1 LAEWAQAEHSATVGR
16 ACRVISL
23 HRSLWYYQSKKD
35 DTEVIAKLQQY
46 AELYPTR
53 GFDDYFGKIR
63 NEGLVWNRKRV
74 LRIYRSLQMK
84 LRRKC
89 KKRLPA
95 RVKEPLAEPL
105 EINHTWSLDFMSDAL
120 TNGRRIRIFKAMD
133 DGSRE
138 SLAAYA
144 DYSISAEKVIM
155 ILNRVVTQRGLP
167 KQIRVDNGPEFL
179 SKAFI
184 GWCNQNNIIIKYIQ
198 PGKPMQNAYI
208 ERLNRLFREDVLNAY
223 LFDTIEQV
231 RILAD
236 KWMDEYNN
244 LHPHKSLNGKTP
256 NQMAIEFGGA
266 CPAKLNHLSLQRI
279 I

>member
-1 LAEWAQAEHSATVGR
+1 V
-16 ACRVISL
+16 V
-23 HRSLWYYQSKKD
+23 
-35 DTEVIAKLQQY
+35 KLQQY

-63 NEGLVWNRKRV
+63 NEGFVWNRKRV
-74 LRIYRSLQMK
+74 LRVYRSLQMK

-105 EINHTWSLDFMSDAL
+105 QINHTWSLDFMSDAL
-120 TNGRRIRIFKAMD
+120 SNGRRIRIFKAID
-133 DGSRE
+133 DASRE
-138 SLAAYA
+138 SLAAHA
-144 DYSISAEKVIM
+144 DYSISAEKVITV
-155 ILNRVVTQRGLP
+155 LQRVAAQRGLP
-167 KQIRVDNGPEFL
+167 QQMRVDNGPEFI

-184 GWCNQNNIIIKYIQ
+184 SWCSQNNIIIKYIQ

-223 LFDTIEQV
+223 LFDSLEQV
-231 RILAD
+231 RVLAD
-236 KWMDEYNN
+236 KWMNEYNS

-256 NQMAIEFGGA
+256 SQTAIQLSGV
-266 CPAKLNHLSLQRI
+266 CPRQLNHLSLQEI
-279 I
+279 N

>member
-1 LAEWAQAEHSATVGR
+1 M
-16 ACRVISL
+16 
-23 HRSLWYYQSKKD
+23 
-35 DTEVIAKLQQY
+35 KLQQY

-63 NEGLVWNRKRV
+63 NEGLIWNRKRV
-74 LRIYRSLQMK
+74 LRVYRSLQMK
-84 LRRKC
+84 LRRKH

-95 RVKEPLAEPL
+95 RIKEHLAVPEQL
-105 EINHTWSLDFMSDAL
+105 NHTWSLDFMSDAL

-138 SLAAYA
+138 SLAAHA
-144 DYSISAEKVIM
+144 DYSISAEKVITV
-155 ILNRVVTQRGLP
+155 LQRVVEQRGVP
-167 KQIRVDNGPEFL
+167 QQIRVDNGPEFL

-184 GWCNQNNIIIKYIQ
+184 GWCNQNNILIKYIQ

-223 LFDTIEQV
+223 LFENLEQV

-236 KWMDEYNN
+236 KWMDEYNR

-256 NQMAIEFGGA
+256 SQAAIQLGGA
-266 CPAKLNHLSLQRI
+266 CPAQLNDLSLQERI
-279 I
+279 

>member
-1 LAEWAQAEHSATVGR
+1 MAEWAQAEHSATVGR

-138 SLAAYA
+138 SLAAHA

-155 ILNRVVTQRGLP
+155 ILKCVVEQRGLP

>member
-74 LRIYRSLQMK
+74 LRVYRSLQMK

-179 SKAFI
+179 SNAFI

>member
-1 LAEWAQAEHSATVGR
+1 MV
-16 ACRVISL
+16 
-23 HRSLWYYQSKKD
+23 
-35 DTEVIAKLQQY
+35 KLQQY

-63 NEGLVWNRKRV
+63 NEGLIWNRKRV
-74 LRIYRSLQMK
+74 LRVYRSLQMK
-84 LRRKC
+84 LRCKH

-95 RVKEPLAEPL
+95 RVKELLAEPSQL
-105 EINHTWSLDFMSDAL
+105 NQTWSLDFMSDAL

-138 SLAAYA
+138 SLAAHA
-144 DYSISAEKVIM
+144 DYSISAEKVIT
-155 ILNRVVTQRGLP
+155 ILQRVAAQRGLP
-167 KQIRVDNGPEFL
+167 QQIRVDNGLEFI
-179 SKAFI
+179 SKAFN

-198 PGKPMQNAYI
+198 PGKPTQNAYI

-223 LFDTIEQV
+223 LFDSLGQV

-244 LHPHKSLNGKTP
+244 LHPHKSLYGKTP
-256 NQMAIEFGGA
+256 NQMAAQLGGA
-266 CPAKLNHLSLQRI
+266 CPAQLNHLSLQEI
-279 I
+279 T

>member
-1 LAEWAQAEHSATVGR
+1 VVS
-16 ACRVISL
+16 
-23 HRSLWYYQSKKD
+23 
-35 DTEVIAKLQQY
+35 KLQQY

-63 NEGLVWNRKRV
+63 NEGFVWNRKRV
-74 LRIYRSLQMK
+74 LRVYRSLQMK

-105 EINHTWSLDFMSDAL
+105 QINHTWSLDFMSDAL

-133 DGSRE
+133 DASRE
-138 SLAAYA
+138 SLAAHA
-144 DYSISAEKVIM
+144 DYSICAEKVIM
-155 ILNRVVTQRGLP
+155 VLQQVVEQRGLP

-184 GWCNQNNIIIKYIQ
+184 GWCNQNNILIKYIQ

-223 LFDTIEQV
+223 LFDSMEQV

-256 NQMAIEFGGA
+256 NQMAAQLGGA
-266 CPAKLNHLSLQRI
+266 CPAQLNHLSLQRRI
-279 I
+279 

>member
-1 LAEWAQAEHSATVGR
+1 MEQSVSVGR
-16 ACRVISL
+16 ACRVINL
-23 HRSLWYYQSKKD
+23 HRSLWYYRSKKD
-35 DTEVIAKLQQY
+35 DTEIVMKLQQY

-74 LRIYRSLQMK
+74 LRVYRSLQMK
-84 LRRKC
+84 LRRKH

-105 EINHTWSLDFMSDAL
+105 QLNHTWSLDFMSDAL

-138 SLAAYA
+138 SLAAHA
-144 DYSISAEKVIM
+144 DYSICADKVIM
-155 ILNRVVTQRGLP
+155 VLNRVSKQRGLP

-179 SKAFI
+179 SKVFI
-184 GWCNQNNIIIKYIQ
+184 GWCNQNNILIKYIQ

-223 LFDTIEQV
+223 LFENLEQV

-236 KWMDEYNN
+236 KWMDEYNT
-244 LHPHKSLNGKTP
+244 LHPHKSLNGRTP
-256 NQMAIEFGGA
+256 QQTAIQLGGA
-266 CPAKLNHLSLQRI
+266 SPAQLNDLSLKEYFCMPS
-279 I
+279 

>member
-138 SLAAYA
+138 SLAAHA

-155 ILNRVVTQRGLP
+155 ILKCVVEQRGLP

>member
-1 LAEWAQAEHSATVGR
+1 MV
-16 ACRVISL
+16 V
-23 HRSLWYYQSKKD
+23 
-35 DTEVIAKLQQY
+35 KLQQY

-74 LRIYRSLQMK
+74 LRVYRSLRMK

-95 RVKEPLAEPL
+95 RIKEPLNKPL
-105 EINHTWSLDFMSDAL
+105 QVNDTWSLDFMSDSL
-120 TNGRRIRIFKAMD
+120 SNGRRIRIFKAMD
-133 DGSRE
+133 DTSRE

-144 DYSISAEKVIM
+144 DYSICAEKVIM
-155 ILNRVVTQRGLP
+155 LLQQITEERGVP
-167 KQIRVDNGPEFL
+167 RQIRVDNGPEFL
-179 SKAFI
+179 SKTFVQ
-184 GWCNQNNIIIKYIQ
+184 WCTQNNIIIKYIQ

-223 LFDTIEQV
+223 LFENLEQV

-236 KWMDEYNN
+236 KWMNEYNT

-256 NQMAIEFGGA
+256 KQTAIELNRA
-266 CPAKLNHLSLQRI
+266 CPVQLNDLSLKDYFSVPS
-279 I
+279 

>member
-1 LAEWAQAEHSATVGR
+1 MV
-16 ACRVISL
+16 
-23 HRSLWYYQSKKD
+23 
-35 DTEVIAKLQQY
+35 KLQQY

-74 LRIYRSLQMK
+74 LRVYRSLQMK

-95 RVKEPLAEPL
+95 RVKEPLDKP
-105 EINHTWSLDFMSDAL
+105 IQVNDTWSLDFMSDAL

-138 SLAAYA
+138 SLAAFA
-144 DYSISAEKVIM
+144 DYSICAEKVVMLLEQIAEE
-155 ILNRVVTQRGLP
+155 RGLP
-167 KQIRVDNGPEFL
+167 RQIRVDNGPEFL
-179 SKAFI
+179 SKVFV
-184 GWCNQNNIIIKYIQ
+184 GWCNQNKIIIKYIQ

-223 LFDTIEQV
+223 LFDTLEQV

-236 KWMDEYNN
+236 KWVGEYNS
-244 LHPHKSLNGKTP
+244 LHPHKSLNGRTP
-256 NQMAIEFGGA
+256 RQAAIELSGA
-266 CPAKLNHLSLQRI
+266 CPAQLNGLSLKEYFSVPS
-279 I
+279 

>member
-179 SKAFI
+179 SNAFI

>member
-1 LAEWAQAEHSATVGR
+1 MIL
-16 ACRVISL
+16 
-23 HRSLWYYQSKKD
+23 
-35 DTEVIAKLQQY
+35 KLQQY

-74 LRIYRSLQMK
+74 LRVYRSLQMK
-84 LRRKC
+84 LRRKH

-105 EINHTWSLDFMSDAL
+105 QINHTWSLDFMSDSL
-120 TNGRRIRIFKAMD
+120 TSGRRIRIFKAMD

-138 SLAAYA
+138 SLAAHA

-155 ILNRVVTQRGLP
+155 ILNRVAKQRGLP
-167 KQIRVDNGPEFL
+167 KQIRTDNGPEFI
-179 SKAFI
+179 SKTFI
-184 GWCNQNNIIIKYIQ
+184 GWCNQNNILIKFIQ

-223 LFDTIEQV
+223 LFDSMEQV

-256 NQMAIEFGGA
+256 NQMAAQLVGA
-266 CPAKLNHLSLQRI
+266 CPHQLNQLSLQQMTTLS
-279 I
+279 

>member
-1 LAEWAQAEHSATVGR
+1 V
-16 ACRVISL
+16 V
-23 HRSLWYYQSKKD
+23 
-35 DTEVIAKLQQY
+35 VKLQQY

-53 GFDDYFGKIR
+53 GFDEYFGKIR

-74 LRIYRSLQMK
+74 LRVYRSLQMK

-95 RVKEPLAEPL
+95 RVKEPLDQPL
-105 EINHTWSLDFMSDAL
+105 KINDTWSLDFMSDAL

-138 SLAAYA
+138 SLAAFA
-144 DYSISAEKVIM
+144 DYSICAEKVVMLLEQIA
-155 ILNRVVTQRGLP
+155 RERGLP
-167 KQIRVDNGPEFL
+167 GQIRVDNGPEFL
-179 SKAFI
+179 SKAFVQ
-184 GWCNQNNIIIKYIQ
+184 WCSQNNINIRYIQ

-223 LFDTIEQV
+223 MFDSLEQV

-236 KWMDEYNN
+236 KWVSEYNQ
-244 LHPHKSLNGKTP
+244 LHPHKSLNGRTP
-256 NQMAIEFGGA
+256 QQAAIELSGA
-266 CPAKLNHLSLQRI
+266 CPAQLNGLSLKEVY
-279 I
+279 